1 MRKPTIKDRIQ
12 GVLMLIPELC
22 LAIIRGDKTRIE
34 LCGLLIK
41 LTAKGRFE
49 IKEEEK

>member
-1 MRKPTIKDRIQ
+1 MKKPTIKDRVY
-12 GVLMLIPELC
+12 GVFMLIPELY